1 MHPELQNAI
10 KRLGTLHN
18 LSKEQ
23 VDNVSAILLL
33 DHYGHAVPEFDDKA
47 IYLAEIEKNG
57 VKLREAIARKKQLKK
72 QAILKMM
79 QDNIMVR

>member
-1 MHPELQNAI
+1 MHPKLQKTI
-10 KRLGTLHN
+10 GRLGTLHN
-18 LSKEQ
+18 LSEEQ
-23 VDNVSAILLL
+23 LANIAAILLL
-33 DHYGHAVPEFDDKA
+33 NHYGHAVPEFDDKD

-57 VKLREAIARKKQLKK
+57 VKLREALARKKQLKK

>member
-1 MHPELQNAI
+1 MHPKLQKVI
-10 KRLGTLHN
+10 ERLGTLHN

-33 DHYGHAVPEFDDKA
+33 NHYGHAVPEFDDKA

>member
-1 MHPELQNAI
+1 MHPKLQKAI
-10 KRLGTLHN
+10 GRLGTLHN
-18 LSKEQ
+18 LSEEQ

-33 DHYGHAVPEFDDKA
+33 NHYGHAVPEFDDKD

-57 VKLREAIARKKQLKK
+57 AKLREAIARKKQLKK

>member
-1 MHPELQNAI
+1 MHLKLQKAI
-10 KRLGTLHN
+10 GQLSTLHN

-23 VDNVSAILLL
+23 MDNISAILLL
-33 DHYGHAVPEFDDKA
+33 NHYGHAVPEFDDKA

>member
-1 MHPELQNAI
+1 MHPKLLKVIE
-10 KRLGTLHN
+10 RLGTLHN

-23 VDNVSAILLL
+23 MDNVSAILLL

-57 VKLREAIARKKQLKK
+57 VKLREVIARKKQLKK

>member
-1 MHPELQNAI
+1 MHPKLQKAI
-10 KRLGTLHN
+10 KQLGTLHN
-18 LSKEQ
+18 LSEEH
-23 VDNVSAILLL
+23 AILLL

-47 IYLAEIEKNG
+47 IYLAEIEKDG
-57 VKLREAIARKKQLKK
+57 VKLREAIARRKQLKK

>member
-1 MHPELQNAI
+1 MGMLY
-10 KRLGTLHN
+10 L
-18 LSKEQ
+18 
-23 VDNVSAILLL
+23 
-33 DHYGHAVPEFDDKA
+33 EFDDKA

-57 VKLREAIARKKQLKK
+57 VKLREAISPQKQLKK

>member
-1 MHPELQNAI
+1 MHPKLQKTI
-10 KRLGTLHN
+10 ERLGTLHN

-33 DHYGHAVPEFDDKA
+33 NHYGHAVPEFDDKA

-57 VKLREAIARKKQLKK
+57 VKLREAIARKKQVKK

>member
-1 MHPELQNAI
+1 MHPKLQKTI
-10 KRLGTLHN
+10 ERLGTLHN

-33 DHYGHAVPEFDDKA
+33 NHYGHAVPEFDDKA

>member
-1 MHPELQNAI
+1 MHPKLQRAVGQ
-10 KRLGTLHN
+10 LSSLHN
-18 LSKEQ
+18 IPEEM
-23 VDNVSAILLL
+23 VGNVAAILLL
-33 DHYGHAVPEFDDKA
+33 NHYGHAVPEFDDKA

-57 VKLREAIARKKQLKK
+57 VKLREAIARRKQLKK

>member
-1 MHPELQNAI
+1 MHPKLQKVI
-10 KRLGTLHN
+10 RQLGTLHN
-18 LSKEQ
+18 LSEEQ
-23 VDNVSAILLL
+23 VDNIAAILLL
-33 DHYGHAVPEFDDKA
+33 NHYGHAVPEFDEKA

-57 VKLREAIARKKQLKK
+57 VKLREAITRRKQLKK

>member
-1 MHPELQNAI
+1 MHQKLQKAI
-10 KRLGTLHN
+10 KQLGTLHN
-18 LSKEQ
+18 LSEEQ
-23 VDNVSAILLL
+23 LANVSAILLL
-33 DHYGHAVPEFDDKA
+33 NHYGHAVPEFDDKD

-57 VKLREAIARKKQLKK
+57 AKLREAIARKKQLKK

>member
-1 MHPELQNAI
+1 MHPKLRKTI
-10 KRLGTLHN
+10 GRLGTLHN
-18 LSKEQ
+18 LSEEQ
-23 VDNVSAILLL
+23 LDNIAAILLL
-33 DHYGHAVPEFDDKA
+33 NHYGHAVPEFDDKD

>member
-1 MHPELQNAI
+1 MHPKLQKTI
-10 KRLGTLHN
+10 ERLGTLHN

-23 VDNVSAILLL
+23 LANIAAILLL
-33 DHYGHAVPEFDDKA
+33 NHYGHAVPEFYDKA

-79 QDNIMVR
+79 QDNIMVK